1 MINND
6 VMRRVRY
13 IFDFN
18 DAKMIEIFAQA
29 DYSATVAQL
38 HTWLRKE
45 DDPAFVAITDIQFS
59 LFLNG
64 LINLNRGKR
73 EGVEAPVERRLTN
86 NMIFMKLKIALNMQ
100 AEAVLEAMVQAEAV
114 LEAMDLS
121 GFKISKHELSA
132 FFRKPEN
139 RQYRACNDQIMRNF
153 LKGLQIKIRGESGGE
168 E

>member
-18 DAKMIEIFAQA
+18 DAKMVEIFAQA
-29 DYSATVAQL
+29 
-38 HTWLRKE
+38 
-45 DDPAFVAITDIQFS
+45 
-59 LFLNG
+59 
-64 LINLNRGKR
+64 RGKR
-73 EGVEAPVERRLTN
+73 EGVEAPVERKLTN
-86 NMIFMKLKIALNMQ
+86 NIIFMKLKIALNMQ
-100 AEAVLEAMVQAEAV
+100 AEAVLET
-114 LEAMDLS
+114 MDLS

-153 LKGLQIKIRGESGGE
+153 LKGLQIKTRGESDNDAE
-168 E
+168 EDAV

>member
-6 VMRRVRY
+6 IMRRVRY

-29 DYSATVAQL
+29 DYPATVAQL
-38 HTWLRKE
+38 HTWLRKD
-45 DDPAFVAITDIQFS
+45 DDPAFVEITDLQFS

-86 NMIFMKLKIALNMQ
+86 NIILMKLKISLNMQ
-100 AEAVLEAMVQAEAV
+100 AESVL
-114 LEAMDLS
+114 
-121 GFKISKHELSA
+121 
-132 FFRKPEN
+132 
-139 RQYRACNDQIMRNF
+139 
-153 LKGLQIKIRGESGGE
+153 
-168 E
+168 

>member
-6 VMRRVRY
+6 VLRRVRY

-29 DYSATVAQL
+29 DYPATTEQL
-38 HTWLRKE
+38 HAWLRKD
-45 DDPAFVAITDIQFS
+45 DDPAFVAITDLQFS

-64 LINLNRGKR
+64 LINMNRGKR

-86 NMIFMKLKIALNMQ
+86 NIIFMKLKIALNMQ
-100 AEAVLEAMVQAEAV
+100 AEEILAV
-114 LEAMDLS
+114 MDLS

-132 FFRKPEN
+132 LFRKPEN
-139 RQYRACNDQIMRNF
+139 RQYRLCKDQILRNF
-153 LKGLQIKIRGESGGE
+153 LMGLQLKIRGES
-168 E
+168 

>member
-6 VMRRVRY
+6 VLRRVRY

-18 DAKMIEIFAQA
+18 DAKMISIFAQA
-29 DYSATVAQL
+29 EYPATVEQL
-38 HTWLRKE
+38 HGWLRKD

-64 LINLNRGKR
+64 LINMNRGKR

-86 NMIFMKLKIALNMQ
+86 NIIFMKLKIALNMQ
-100 AEAVLEAMVQAEAV
+100 AEEVLSV
-114 LEAMDLS
+114 MDLS

-132 FFRKPEN
+132 LFRKPEN
-139 RQYRACNDQIMRNF
+139 RQYRLCKDQILRNF
-153 LKGLQIKIRGESGGE
+153 LKGLQIKIRGEE
-168 E
+168 

>member
-6 VMRRVRY
+6 VLRRLRY

-18 DAKMIEIFAQA
+18 DAKMVEIFAQA
-29 DYSATVAQL
+29 DYPTTVAQL
-38 HTWLRKE
+38 HTWLRKD

-86 NMIFMKLKIALNMQ
+86 NLIFVKLKIALNM
-100 AEAVLEAMVQAEAV
+100 QAEAV

-132 FFRKPEN
+132 LFRKPEN
-139 RQYRACNDQIMRNF
+139 RQFRVCNDQILRNF
-153 LKGLQIKIRGESGGE
+153 LMGLQLKIRGEE
-168 E
+168 

>member
-6 VMRRVRY
+6 VMRRLRY

-29 DYSATVAQL
+29 DYPATVLQL
-38 HTWLRKE
+38 HSWLRKD
-45 DDPAFVAITDIQFS
+45 DDPAFVELTDLQFS

-64 LINLNRGKR
+64 LINMNRGKR
-73 EGVEAPVERRLTN
+73 EGVEAPVERKLTN
-86 NMIFMKLKIALNMQ
+86 NLIFMKLKIALNM
-100 AEAVLEAMVQAEAV
+100 QAEAV

-132 FFRKPEN
+132 LFRKPEN
-139 RQYRACNDQIMRNF
+139 RQYRACNDQILRNF
-153 LKGLQIKIRGESGGE
+153 LKGLQMKVRGEGAIEGE
-168 E
+168 SEDEVV

>member
-13 IFDFN
+13 IFDFD
-18 DAKMIEIFAQA
+18 DAKMLEVFALA
-29 DYSATVAQL
+29 DYPATTEQL
-38 HTWLRKE
+38 HTWLRKD

-73 EGVEAPVERRLTN
+73 DGVEAPVERRLTN
-86 NMIFMKLKIALNMQ
+86 NIIFMKLKIALNMK
-100 AEAVLEAMVQAEAV
+100 AEDILEVMN
-114 LEAMDLS
+114 LS

-132 FFRKPEN
+132 LFRKPEN
-139 RQYRACNDQIMRNF
+139 RQYRLCKDQILRNF
-153 LKGLQIKIRGESGGE
+153 LKGLQIKVRGTS
-168 E
+168 